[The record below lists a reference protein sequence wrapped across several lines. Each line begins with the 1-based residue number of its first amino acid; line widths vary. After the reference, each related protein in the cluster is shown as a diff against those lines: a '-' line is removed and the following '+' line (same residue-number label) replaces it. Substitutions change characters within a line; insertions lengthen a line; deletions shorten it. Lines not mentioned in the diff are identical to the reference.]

1 MLKTRRLSLICLF
14 ALLTAG
20 LAGQKNVS
28 SPYARYGIGNLE
40 LQGTF
45 KTLAMGGISSGIR
58 NNLTLNYLTPASYS
72 SIDTASF
79 LFDFGIDYSVI
90 RLKDR
95 EQGYFSQDL
104 GFSHLL
110 LGFPIMKRWG
120 FAAGI
125 VPYSDGYY
133 YITQTT
139 TPDQG
144 TEVAGNVY
152 EYHKGIG
159 GYQKALIGTAVSP
172 FKYFSLGVNGFIVFG
187 DINRTNDYILT
198 SDENNF
204 NTRKYGTTA
213 IRGISY
219 EASAQLMIPFSEKK
233 FINAGFTYSPSFTI
247 NSSSEEVIMR
257 YSTVRTS
264 LYAFDTLYSGKSEA
278 SGRLPYILRG
288 GLAFGN
294 KDKLT
299 IGADVVYSGWSEAV
313 IPYGYGTYANSL
325 SLHAGAEYIPDKYS
339 NYSFFDRMEY
349 RIGCRY
355 GESYALYDGKQVNEY
370 GITFGAGIP
379 LRRSL
384 SRVSLYVDVSSRGNT
399 DGNLFRETRFAVG
412 ASLNLFDF
420 WFLKAKY
427 E

>member
-1 MLKTRRLSLICLF
+1 MYKTRRLSLICLF

-40 LQGTF
+40 LQGAF
-45 KTLAMGGISSGIR
+45 KTLAMGGISSGVR

-79 LFDFGIDYSVI
+79 LFDFGIDYAVI
-90 RLKDR
+90 RLKDS
-95 EQGYFSQDL
+95 EQGYYSQDL

-110 LGFPIMKRWG
+110 LGFPIMKGWG
-120 FAAGI
+120 FAAGTA
-125 VPYSDGYY
+125 PYSDGYY
-133 YITQTT
+133 DIAEVT

-144 TEVAGNVY
+144 TEIAGNVY
-152 EYHKGIG
+152 EHHKGIG
-159 GYQKALIGTAVSP
+159 GYQKVFLGTAVSP
-172 FKYFSLGVNGFIVFG
+172 FKYFSVGVNGYIVFG
-187 DINRTNDYILT
+187 DINRTNDYVFT

-204 NTRKYGTTA
+204 DTRKYGTTS

-219 EASAQLMIPFSEKK
+219 EVSAQLMIPLPEKR
-233 FINAGFTYSPSFTI
+233 FINAGATFSPSFSI
-247 NSSSEEVIMR
+247 NTSGEELIMR
-257 YSTVRTS
+257 YSTVQTS
-264 LYAFDTLYSGKSEA
+264 LYAFDTLYQSQTEA
-278 SGRLPYILRG
+278 TGRLPYSFRG
-288 GLAFGN
+288 GIAFGK

-313 IPYGYGTYANSL
+313 LPGSYGTYANTM

-339 NYSFFDRMEY
+339 NYSFLNRMEY

-355 GESYALYDGKQVNEY
+355 GESYALYDGDQVNEY

-379 LRRSL
+379 LRKSF
-384 SRVSLYVDVSSRGNT
+384 SRVSLFVDLSTRGNT
-399 DGNLFRETRFAVG
+399 DSNHFRETRISVG